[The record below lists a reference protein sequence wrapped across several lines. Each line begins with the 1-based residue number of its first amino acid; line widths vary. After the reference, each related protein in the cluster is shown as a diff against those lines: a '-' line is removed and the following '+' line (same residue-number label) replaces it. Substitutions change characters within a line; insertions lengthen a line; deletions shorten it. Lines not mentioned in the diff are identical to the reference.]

1 MKVLLITVLILMTLV
16 GCLFLAKKEREK
28 ASARFFNQLKK
39 TLKETFD
46 EYDKERYGVLS
57 DINPFDDLEL
67 FEEEEFDGDAKL
79 EEKRE
84 QTESD
89 MNDLEYTLKKEM
101 TIQAP

>member
-1 MKVLLITVLILMTLV
+1 MKVLLITVLVLVIL

-28 ASARFFNQLKK
+28 ASVKFFNQLKK

-67 FEEEEFDGDAKL
+67 FEEEEFDRDAKL

-101 TIQAP
+101 TS